1 MLEFRKPKLDDKAW
15 IEKIMKSSNQM
26 GCEFCFGN
34 LYMWSAVYGNEIAHY
49 NDLFF
54 ARDVVDTPMYLYPC
68 GKGDKKKAIE
78 YLIEHSK
85 QNDGVDLQ
93 LYGLNNDDVKE
104 LDEMF
109 PGKFTFEPHRDYF
122 DYIYLTENL
131 INLSGKKYHGKR
143 NHISYFKKTFDWA
156 FEKIDSSN
164 IEECIAMNEKWEEI
178 NREKNPDE
186 LDNEKIAIMRAFDN
200 FDSLNLVGGL
210 LRANGDVVAYTIGEE
225 INKDVF
231 CTHIEKAFADV
242 RGSYPTIN
250 QEFAK
255 NMLSN
260 YKYINREEDT
270 GSEGLRKAKLSYNPT
285 ILLEKYSAK
294 YEG

>member
-1 MLEFRKPKLDDKAW
+1 MLDFRKPKLDDKAL
-15 IEKIMKSSNQM
+15 IDKIMESSNRI
-26 GCEFCFGN
+26 GCEYCFGN
-34 LYMWSAVYGNEIAHY
+34 LYMWSAVYGNKIAICD
-49 NDLFF
+49 DLFF
-54 ARDVVDTPMYLYPC
+54 ARDDVDTPMYLYPC
-68 GKGDKKKAIE
+68 GKGDKKQAVE

-85 QNDGVDLQ
+85 KNDGVDLQ
-93 LYGLNNDDVKE
+93 LYGLENENIKE
-104 LDEMF
+104 LEEMF
-109 PGKFTFEPHRDYF
+109 PNKFTFQAQRDYF

-143 NHISYFKKTFDWA
+143 NHISYFKKAFDWS
-156 FEKIDSSN
+156 FENIDSSN
-164 IEECIAMNEKWEEI
+164 IDECIAMNEKWEEI
-178 NREKNPDE
+178 NRSKNPQE

-210 LRANGDVVAYTIGEE
+210 LRANGEVVAYTIGEE

-242 RGSYPTIN
+242 RGAYPTIN

-255 NMLSN
+255 NVLSN

-285 ILLEKYSAK
+285 ILLEKYTAK